1 MNANRRNFIASG
13 AAALAAI
20 AMPRLTSA
28 QQPLRIGHDAPFE
41 PFGFVEN
48 GVSRG
53 MLVEAVG
60 EILKRAGRDCVFQG
74 LALDAIEAAL
84 AAGRIDALAF
94 KGISEERRA
103 HMDFSAPLVI
113 TGGAAFA
120 RPGLAASADLAA
132 YNGMTVVTPERG
144 PLAADIRRR
153 FPQVKLI
160 TVASYD
166 ASLAAVL
173 SGQADVAALNFQVGQ
188 RLINST
194 YPGRFSMPAEPY
206 LRVPLAF
213 AVAKGRNAEL
223 LAAFDRALAELKA
236 EGAIDR
242 LYARWL
248 KG

>member
-1 MNANRRNFIASG
+1 
-13 AAALAAI
+13 
-20 AMPRLTSA
+20 
-28 QQPLRIGHDAPFE
+28 
-41 PFGFVEN
+41 
-48 GVSRG
+48 
-53 MLVEAVG
+53 
-60 EILKRAGRDCVFQG
+60 
-74 LALDAIEAAL
+74 
-84 AAGRIDALAF
+84 
-94 KGISEERRA
+94 
-103 HMDFSAPLVI
+103 
-113 TGGAAFA
+113 
-120 RPGLAASADLAA
+120 
-132 YNGMTVVTPERG
+132 MTVVTPERG